1 MAILAQGCKSA
12 AVEETCVSSSPPAQ
26 FPLSNCAQ
34 CVAIT
39 GFGVEGSQR
48 RCRWCFS
55 FNSSSVPKL
64 EVTGDLSRVGKAY
77 ERIAVLSTTQS
88 LNMYSTIDEELGKSL
103 CV

>member
-1 MAILAQGCKSA
+1 MLVQGANDEEISKAMVAYMRNDMKLAHRELHD
-12 AVEETCVSSSPPAQ
+12 AVLVAGIAVPPVPSFHSS
-26 FPLSNCAQ
+26 
-34 CVAIT
+34 
-39 GFGVEGSQR
+39 G
-48 RCRWCFS
+48 
-55 FNSSSVPKL
+55 VPKL